1 MPCSELVVHMII
13 TRLCYGDQTAAATD
27 CWLVAKA
34 AWHEG
39 RCTMLANLRCD
50 DRCWRSTCTELV
62 DYLDLGADLQ
72 VGMYKTSAKSLSRYA
87 NRCVNSHEISVSC
100 TGLFPSRRGL

>member
-1 MPCSELVVHMII
+1 MII

-72 VGMYKTSAKSLSRYA
+72 VCTRHRL
-87 NRCVNSHEISVSC
+87 NRSVGTQIGASIP
-100 TGLFPSRRGL
+100 TKFLYRVLAYFLADGGFSGWL